1 MMHKAVWIP
10 DQNYIEQT
18 NLFQWMQSLGFDD
31 YDTFYQASI
40 TDSKWFWREVEKAL
54 EIKWMKP
61 YTSVLEGDDPAFP
74 NWYANGTCNIIQS
87 TLEHWAENE
96 QTKQQMAIISEKED
110 GTYTQ
115 FTYEELYKRVKR
127 VAHGLKRQGIQ
138 KGDRITIYMPMIPEI
153 VVAMLGAI
161 TIGAI
166 VSPVFS
172 GFGHHALATRI
183 NAARSKMI
191 ITTDGFS
198 RRGKYISLQSEV
210 EKAIA
215 LTPSIEKVVV
225 VSDKLL
231 PANTLYQSW
240 KEIEQER
247 AGETELPVEEMNSD
261 DPCMLLYTS
270 GTTGKPKGTVHT
282 HTGFPIKAAFDGKY
296 GMNIST
302 GDKLLWVTDM
312 GWMMGPFQVFA
323 SLLNGATIVMYDG
336 VVDYPTSN
344 RLFELVDK
352 HAITHVG
359 ISPTLIRSLMAK
371 EDVHVQNYS
380 LTSLNVIGSTGEPWN
395 ATPWMWLFKHICKE
409 NVPIFNYSGG
419 TEIAGGIFGNVLVKP
434 IAPVAFNAA
443 LPGMAAVVLDSGGK
457 DVHGEVGELCLTKP
471 WVGMTKG
478 FWEEDKRYKE
488 TYWNKYKDVWV
499 HGDWVIN
506 DGTYW
511 TINGRSDDTLNI
523 AGKRIGP
530 AEYESI
536 LVQHDDVVEAAA
548 IGVPDEKKGEVCYCF
563 VVIKEESGDTVF
575 LEQELKNL
583 LQVSIGK
590 ALCPESI
597 YFISDL
603 PKTRNAKVMRRVI
616 KASFLGEDLGDL
628 SSLVNP
634 ESINEII
641 TISRKATY

>member
-10 DQNYIEQT
+10 DQSYIEQT

-31 YDTFYQASI
+31 YDTFYKKSI
-40 TDSKWFWREVEKAL
+40 HETTWFWGEVEKAL
-54 EIKWMKP
+54 SIQWMTP
-61 YTSVLEGDDPAFP
+61 YTSVIKGEDIAFP
-74 NWYANGTCNIIQS
+74 RWYTNGTCNIIQS
-87 TLEHWAENE
+87 ALDKWATNDD
-96 QTKQQMAIISEKED
+96 TKQQISMISEKED
-110 GTYTQ
+110 GTYRQ
-115 FTYEELYKRVKR
+115 LTYEELYKRVKN
-127 VAHGLKRQGIQ
+127 VAYGLKRQGIQ

-172 GFGHHALATRI
+172 GFGHHALATRV

-191 ITTDGFS
+191 ITADGFS
-198 RRGKYISLQSEV
+198 RRGKFISLRSEV
-210 EKAIA
+210 EQAITI
-215 LTPSIEKVVV
+215 TPSVEKVVIV
-225 VSDKLL
+225 NEKDALNNPMYL
-231 PANTLYQSW
+231 SW
-240 KEIEQER
+240 DEIEQDR
-247 AGETELPVEEMNSD
+247 AGEEQLPIEEMKSD

-296 GMNIST
+296 GMNISQ

-323 SLLNGATIVMYDG
+323 SLINGATMVMYDG

-344 RLFELVDK
+344 RLFELIDK

-371 EDVHVQNYS
+371 DDVHVQNYS
-380 LTSLNVIGSTGEPWN
+380 LTSLNLIGSTGEPWN
-395 ATPWMWLFKHICKE
+395 YTPWMWLFTHICKKK
-409 NVPIFNYSGG
+409 VPICNYSGG

-434 IAPVAFNAA
+434 IAPVNFNAA
-443 LPGMAAVVLDSGGK
+443 LPGMAATILNPDGK
-457 DVHGEVGELCLTKP
+457 EVKDTVGELCLTKP

-478 FWEEDKRYKE
+478 FWEEDTRYKE
-488 TYWNKYKDVWV
+488 TYWSKYDNVWV
-499 HGDWVIN
+499 HGDLAIT
-506 DGTYW
+506 DGAYW
-511 TINGRSDDTLNI
+511 AIHGRSDDTLNI

-530 AEYESI
+530 TEYESI
-536 LVQHDDVVEAAA
+536 LVQHDDVIEAAA
-548 IGVPDEKKGEVCYCF
+548 IGVPDETKGEACYCF
-563 VVIKEESGDTVF
+563 VVKKGENLL
-575 LEQELKNL
+575 LEQELKKL
-583 LQVSIGK
+583 LQSSIGK
-590 ALCPESI
+590 ALCPSAI

-616 KASFLGEDLGDL
+616 KGAFLGEDLGDL
-628 SSLVNP
+628 SSLLNP

-641 TISRKATY
+641 TISKKVTY